1 MKKKISFIL
10 LITLLVAVIAPV
22 LLNATTEKVAKV
34 GEKEYLTLEEAVEN
48 ASNSDVITLLDDI
61 TLDDTL
67 LLNNNKEVTI
77 DLNNHTI
84 SAPDTT
90 IRVQGAKLTLKGK
103 GTVKENVPC
112 YGAIFIK
119 GSKNE
124 KDTNYSVVNVGKDVT
139 LSGWTGIFIDQL
151 SGKNSQPFAYGVEVN
166 CDGIIK
172 SVKDSTGDKGSGIYL
187 NGSVKHINN
196 APTINLTSNAKVSS
210 EGNGIYAAGYGIWNF
225 DGANIIGSEAGL
237 GIKSGVFKLNN
248 TNVTSDG
255 EDIRPTESWGNG
267 INASGSAIQ
276 IESNKGYAGK
286 IDLTINGGIYT
297 SINGVAVYE
306 YLDTKKPTTATT
318 VEKLDIKDGNFISK
332 DGIVNFDLSKK
343 FKSKIS
349 SFIEGGTY
357 TENVGDYVTKENVCK
372 KINDK
377 YVVGTEK
384 TITIA
389 STENGTVKVDKTKA
403 LAGETVTIDIKA
415 SEGYEVKTINVLD
428 SNKKEVT
435 VKDNKFTMPKTAVT
449 VTVEFSKLVKET
461 EIPAVDT
468 SKESKETNVGVSNI
482 EETEKTVL
490 NSLENNKELAEKTK
504 NMNTK
509 VEVIVD
515 NNIKIDSKLENKI
528 KDFLNNNLK
537 DVVLGDIF
545 DITITVTNKDNN
557 EKVGDITELTNEIEM
572 TVMLSEKL
580 RDVPEGYT
588 RKYYI
593 TREHDS
599 KIEILNADLTDNKLG
614 LKFKTDKFSTYAI
627 AYTDTKIEN
636 NENNNT
642 NTLISNNPKTWD
654 NIRAYTSIFIFSI
667 VGIMIIR
674 KTNIKR
680 ERHFRK

>member
-22 LLNATTEKVAKV
+22 LLNATTSNVAKI
-34 GEKEYLTLEEAVEN
+34 GDEEYTTLEEAVNE
-48 ASNSDVITLLDDI
+48 AGKDDVITLIDDVK
-61 TLDDTL
+61 LSSTL
-67 LLNNNKEVTI
+67 LLNNNKEITI
-77 DLNNHTI
+77 DLNNHNI
-84 SAPDTT
+84 SAPNTT
-90 IRVQGAKLTLKGK
+90 IKVQGAKLTLKGK
-103 GTVKENVPC
+103 GTIKEDVP
-112 YGAIFIK
+112 YFGAVLIK
-119 GSKNE
+119 GSENE
-124 KDTNYSVVNVGKDVT
+124 KDTNYSVVNVEKDVT
-139 LSGWTGIFIDQL
+139 LTGWTGIFIDQL
-151 SGKNSQPFAYGVEVN
+151 SGKDSKPFAYGVVVN
-166 CDGIIK
+166 NDGIIE
-172 SVKDSTGDKGSGIYL
+172 SVPDNTGDKGAGIYL
-187 NGSVKHINN
+187 NGCVKHISN
-196 APTINLTSNAKVSS
+196 APEIKLTSNSKISS
-210 EGNGIYAAGYGIWNF
+210 KGVGIYAAGYGVWNIN
-225 DGANIIGSEAGL
+225 GAKIEGEEAGL

-248 TNVTSDG
+248 VNVTSNG
-255 EDIRPTESWGNG
+255 EDVRPTEGWGNG
-267 INASGSAIQ
+267 INPSGSALQ
-276 IESNKGYAGK
+276 IESNKGYAGE
-286 IDLTINGGIYT
+286 IDLTINGGTYT
-297 SINGVAVYE
+297 SKNGAAVYE
-306 YLDTKKPTTATT
+306 YLDTKNPTTETR
-318 VEKLDIKDGNFISK
+318 VEKLNIKDGNFISK
-332 DGIVNFDLSKK
+332 DGIVNFDLSKEL
-343 FKSKIS
+343 KSKIS
-349 SFIEGGTY
+349 TFIESGTF
-357 TENVGDYVTKENVCK
+357 NSDVSAYVTKGNVCK
-372 KINDK
+372 KLDGK

-389 STENGTVKVDKTKA
+389 STENGMVEADKTKA
-403 LAGETVTIDIKA
+403 LAGETITLDVKA
-415 SEGYEVKTINVLD
+415 NEGYEVKTINVLD
-428 SNKKEVT
+428 LNKKEVT
-435 VKDNKFTMPKTAVT
+435 VKDNKFTMPETAVT

-504 NMNTK
+504 NINTK
-509 VEVIVD
+509 VEVNVD

-557 EKVGDITELTNEIEM
+557 EKVGEITELTNEIEM

-642 NTLISNNPKTWD
+642 NTSISNNPKTWD